1 LSYATGISHPGST
14 GVAVLFGAGILNHK
28 ETIQE
33 AIVATLLVID
43 NYDSFTYNLVQM
55 FMHYDLSIQVHRS
68 DRITLD
74 RVAGERPDY
83 VLISP
88 GPRDPIHA
96 GISNALIRTFYRT
109 TPILGVCLGMQC
121 INEVFGGRTV
131 RATAPIHGKTS
142 LVYHRQETLF
152 SQMPSPF
159 TAARYHSLVVQ
170 PSTAALDKQLVV
182 TGRTADG
189 TIMGLSHNRF
199 PLHGVQ
205 FHPESFLT
213 EFGFTLIE
221 NFLRLGPLKNDLAAD
236 APIGEANIVLPVEK
250 VRRRTVEARAC

>member
-1 LSYATGISHPGST
+1 M
-14 GVAVLFGAGILNHK
+14 
-28 ETIQE
+28 
-33 AIVATLLVID
+33 ATLLVID

-55 FMHYDLSIQVHRS
+55 FMHYNLSIQVHRS
-68 DRITLD
+68 DRIGLAA
-74 RVAGERPDY
+74 VAGESPDY

-88 GPRDPIHA
+88 GPKGPAHA
-96 GISNALIRTFYRT
+96 GISKALIQSFYRT

-131 RATAPIHGKTS
+131 RSTAPMHGKTS
-142 LVYHRQETLF
+142 LVYHSQTAIF

-170 PSTAALDKQLVV
+170 PSAAALEQHLVV

-189 TIMGLSHNRF
+189 TIMGLSHKRF

-213 EFGFTLIE
+213 EHGFTLVE
-221 NFLRLGPLKNDLAAD
+221 NFLRQGPLKCDLATEAAPRAANPFDPVDQGRGMTAD
-236 APIGEANIVLPVEK
+236 ARG
-250 VRRRTVEARAC
+250 C